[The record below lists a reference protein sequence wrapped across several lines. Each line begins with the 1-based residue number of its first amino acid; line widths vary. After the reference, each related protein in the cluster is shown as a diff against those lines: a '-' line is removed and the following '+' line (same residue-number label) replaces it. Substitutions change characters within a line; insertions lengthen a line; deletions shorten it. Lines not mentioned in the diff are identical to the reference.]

1 MMARRK
7 VATEL
12 PQSVVDDL
20 KYVAAVNG
28 RGLTETLME
37 AITLRRFALDAE
49 TAGGKLIV
57 ETRRGNLQDV
67 VLVRH

>member
-1 MMARRK
+1 MDRRK
-7 VATEL
+7 VVTEL
-12 PQSVVDDL
+12 PQSVIDDL

-49 TAGGKLIV
+49 LAGDKLVV